1 MGIGQ
6 FIRKSADCFNEEL
19 KYKQDFKKKTCR
31 KNALCVLTR

>member
-19 KYKQDFKKKTCR
+19 KYKQDFKKKTCVG
-31 KNALCVLTR
+31 KMLFVF